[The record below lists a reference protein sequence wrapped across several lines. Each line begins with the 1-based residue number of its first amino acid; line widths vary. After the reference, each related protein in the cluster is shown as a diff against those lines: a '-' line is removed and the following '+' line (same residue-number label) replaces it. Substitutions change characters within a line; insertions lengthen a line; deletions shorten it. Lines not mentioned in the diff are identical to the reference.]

1 MKILVVNVGS
11 TSLKFKL
18 FDMSEQTTDGWQ
30 RSREEEI
37 ASGKVDRVGGD
48 SSVFTFKRGTEKA
61 REEPVKCPDQRTA
74 IEMVLRSLT
83 DCGDGVLPSLDHL
96 CAVGFKPVHARGIA
110 DTVIVDEKVIAAMEE
125 YTFLAPAHNPPYIEA
140 FRIFQSLLPHKPLVG
155 VFEPAFHK
163 TIPEYARTY
172 GIPYE
177 WTEKFAIRR
186 YGFHGAS
193 HRYVSW
199 RAPELAGLRRESVR
213 LISCHLGG
221 SSSLCAIRNGQSI
234 DTTMGFSPQSGLPNA
249 TRNGDLDAFVPLY
262 LMGKHGFSI
271 AEIREALSR
280 RGGLAGISGLSGDV
294 RDLEEAAEKG
304 NERARL
310 ALQVLVYEVKKF
322 IGAYTAVLEGLD
334 LLAFTGGIGENGVN
348 IRAQIC
354 SGFQWLGVRL
364 DLEKNSVRGCEGVIS
379 LPESSVKVVVVRA
392 NEELV
397 IARETMR
404 LICDKRAC

>member
-1 MKILVVNVGS
+1 
-11 TSLKFKL
+11 
-18 FDMSEQTTDGWQ
+18 
-30 RSREEEI
+30 
-37 ASGKVDRVGGD
+37 
-48 SSVFTFKRGTEKA
+48 
-61 REEPVKCPDQRTA
+61 
-74 IEMVLRSLT
+74 
-83 DCGDGVLPSLDHL
+83 
-96 CAVGFKPVHARGIA
+96 
-110 DTVIVDEKVIAAMEE
+110 
-125 YTFLAPAHNPPYIEA
+125 
-140 FRIFQSLLPHKPLVG
+140 
-155 VFEPAFHK
+155 
-163 TIPEYARTY
+163 
-172 GIPYE
+172 
-177 WTEKFAIRR
+177 
-186 YGFHGAS
+186 
-193 HRYVSW
+193 
-199 RAPELAGLRRESVR
+199 
-213 LISCHLGG
+213 
-221 SSSLCAIRNGQSI
+221 
-234 DTTMGFSPQSGLPNA
+234 MGFSPQSGLPNA